1 MLLVL
6 QIDRDLEQA
15 ETHLLLQPVVVLD
28 NACHHHVSA
37 LHVEGDLS
45 GRLILEHICLPLGS
59 VKKGGHAT
67 FEWRDSLRKDF
78 LSVSRPTQKGTSAF

>member
-1 MLLVL
+1 MLLIL

-45 GRLILEHICLPLGS
+45 SRLILEHICLPL
-59 VKKGGHAT
+59 
-67 FEWRDSLRKDF
+67 
-78 LSVSRPTQKGTSAF
+78 